1 MNKIEKR
8 VLDNIKIDDVI
19 KTLAD
24 LIPIRSLGG
33 QETPAQEYVAEWM
46 RRNGMEVDLW
56 EIDMKALKQHQAFS
70 AEVERESALGVVGWI
85 GKGVGSSLILNGH
98 IDVVPVGD
106 EANWKYPPW
115 QATLADGR
123 VYGRG
128 SVDMKG
134 GLSCA
139 LHAVKAISDAGV
151 QLKGKLLVESVVGE
165 EDGGT
170 GALAAVLRGYH
181 ADGAVLIE
189 PTELAIA
196 PVQAGALSFK
206 VSIPGLSAHG
216 CVREEGVSAVDG
228 FLPVYRA
235 LQELE
240 LKRNQS
246 APDPLYARYRLPYAL
261 CIGMLHAGEWSSSV
275 IDHLYFQGRYGV
287 IPGENLDDARRQFE
301 TAVAQAAAGDSWL
314 NEHPP
319 MVEWWGG
326 QFAPARIPVDAPI
339 VETLS
344 SAFETATGVT
354 SRLEG
359 MTYGSDMRIMVNEGG
374 IPAVLFGPGDVR
386 VSHRPDEFV
395 PVDDLLAVTRTLALT
410 ALRFCD
416 VE

>member
-1 MNKIEKR
+1 MNKIEQR

-170 GALAAVLRGYH
+170 GALAAVLRGYQ

-344 SAFETATGVT
+344 SAFETATGVA

>member
-344 SAFETATGVT
+344 SAFETATGVA

>member
-1 MNKIEKR
+1 MNKIEQR

-19 KTLAD
+19 KTLSE

-56 EIDMKALKQHQAFS
+56 EIDMNALKQHPAFS
-70 AEVERESALGVVGWI
+70 AEVERDSVLGVVGWF
-85 GKGVGSSLILNGH
+85 GKGDGPSLILNGH
-98 IDVVPVGD
+98 VDVVPVGD
-106 EANWKYPPW
+106 ARNWRYPPW

-139 LHAVKAISDAGV
+139 LHAVKAIRDAGV
-151 QLKGKLLVESVVGE
+151 QLKGRLLVESVVGE

-228 FLPVYRA
+228 FLPVYQA

-240 LKRNQS
+240 LKRNRS

-275 IDHLYFQGRYGV
+275 IDHLSFQGRYGV
-287 IPGENLDDARRQFE
+287 IPGEDLDDARRQFE
-301 TAVAQAAAGDSWL
+301 TEVARAAASDSWL
-314 NEHPP
+314 RDHPP
-319 MVEWWGG
+319 VVEWWGG

-344 SAFETATGVT
+344 SAFQTATGAA

-359 MTYGSDMRIMVNEGG
+359 MTYGSDMRILVNEGG

-386 VSHRPDEFV
+386 VSHRPDEYV
-395 PVDDLLAVTRTLALT
+395 PVDDLLTVTRTLALA
-410 ALRFCD
+410 ALRFCG

>member
-170 GALAAVLRGYH
+170 GALAAVLRGYQ

-344 SAFETATGVT
+344 SAFETATGVA